1 MSQHLIYLVEIK
13 ESNTIRIE
21 EKNKM
26 EKIGVENIIIAGE
39 QESRIQH

>member
-21 EKNKM
+21 EKKRIKWRKL
-26 EKIGVENIIIAGE
+26 ELNIIIAGE
-39 QESRIQH
+39 QES